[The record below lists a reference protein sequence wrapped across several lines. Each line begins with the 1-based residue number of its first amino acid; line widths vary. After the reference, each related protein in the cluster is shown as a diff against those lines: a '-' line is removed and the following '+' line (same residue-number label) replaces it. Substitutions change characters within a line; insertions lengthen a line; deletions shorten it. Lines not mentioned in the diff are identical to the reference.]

1 MKRWALEQN
10 SAWATDFPLLTIS
23 GYNLEMAVAA
33 CCYIEMSFWGYPNT
47 LALLA
52 VSLPFPAS
60 GVITSQLL
68 PDTQY
73 HWVGSPAQEG
83 HCGAP
88 SPASYSC
95 TPELQASRQPPRRSW
110 PASSAVVASKWFAF
124 WSQGPFSLHSV
135 LSASSRGASQLL
147 SCWQASPSE
156 LRARLWQPEAVAC
169 IKKYLFCVPIKVEC
183 SYQKKK
189 AH

>member
-1 MKRWALEQN
+1 
-10 SAWATDFPLLTIS
+10 
-23 GYNLEMAVAA
+23 MAVAA

-83 HCGAP
+83 HCRAP

-110 PASSAVVASKWFAF
+110 PASSAVVASK
-124 WSQGPFSLHSV
+124 
-135 LSASSRGASQLL
+135 
-147 SCWQASPSE
+147 
-156 LRARLWQPEAVAC
+156 
-169 IKKYLFCVPIKVEC
+169 
-183 SYQKKK
+183 
-189 AH
+189 